1 MIVDVVVAL
10 QRPKPG
16 GYDPTSVRGGEWTP
30 ADPSAAPLPGS
41 SVRVVAYLGVSRHAA
56 EQEEPGMKVYDAAA
70 LRNVA
75 LVGHG
80 GSGKTQL
87 VSAMLFASGAVNRL
101 GRVDDGT
108 TTTDFDDEEIARK
121 HTLSSSLA
129 YAEWQKN
136 KINIID
142 TPGFANFLADARAAL
157 RVVEAAVVVVDA
169 VHGVEVQTEKL
180 WEESAGLNLPRIVVV
195 NKVDRERAS
204 LERTLETLHRD
215 CAREIAPIQI
225 PLGEERA
232 FTGVVD
238 LVRMKAF
245 TSAPDGSGK
254 ITEGEIPAALVER
267 AQKAREQLIESVAEA
282 DEQLM
287 ETFFAEGTLTQ
298 EQLVAGLRNA
308 TIAGKLYP
316 LVCTSALHMTGIQPL
331 LDAIVD
337 YVASPAERD
346 FPAVDANGAD
356 TSVKAAD
363 AAPYS
368 AFVWKTIADPFAG
381 RITLLRVVAGTLKS
395 DATVGNLTRETTERF
410 GHLLA
415 LQGKAQTHVPELKA
429 GDLGA
434 VAKLKD
440 TRTSDVIADKSLKYR
455 FAPIKFPEPVLA
467 YAIEPKSRG
476 DEDKISSAMQRLREE
491 DPSISYAR
499 DPQTHEL
506 LLSGQGQLHIE
517 VTVAKLKRR
526 FGVEVNLKPPRI
538 PYRETITAATDAH
551 GRHKKQT
558 GGHGQ
563 FGDCKIKVEPL
574 PRGSDFEFV
583 DDIFGG
589 SIPRQFIP
597 AVEKGIQDARLRG
610 FLAGYP
616 MVDFK
621 ATVFD
626 GSFHPVDSNELSFKL
641 AGSLAFKDAM
651 TRARPTIL
659 EPVMQVEVYAPSD
672 FAGDLMGDLN
682 GRRGRIAGMDTR
694 GAMTVIR
701 AQVPMAE
708 MLTYE
713 QHLTSATG
721 GRGSYHMEFSHYE
734 EVPSHLQSKIISAA
748 KAERG
753 QEVAEEV

>member
-1 MIVDVVVAL
+1 
-10 QRPKPG
+10 
-16 GYDPTSVRGGEWTP
+16 
-30 ADPSAAPLPGS
+30 
-41 SVRVVAYLGVSRHAA
+41 
-56 EQEEPGMKVYDAAA
+56 MKVYDAASI
-70 LRNVA
+70 RNVA

-80 GSGKTQL
+80 GCGKTQL
-87 VSAMLFASGAVNRL
+87 TSTLLFVAGAVTRL

-108 TTTDFDDEEIARK
+108 TVTDFDDEEIARK

-129 YAEWQKN
+129 YAEWQKT

-142 TPGFANFLADARAAL
+142 TPGFANFLSDARAAL
-157 RVVEAAVVVVDA
+157 RVVETALVVVDA
-169 VHGVEVQTEKL
+169 VAGVEVQTEKL
-180 WEESAGLNLPRIVVV
+180 WSEAAALGLPRIVVV
-195 NKVDRERAS
+195 NRLERERAS
-204 LERTLETLHRD
+204 LERTLESLHRD
-215 CAREIAPIQI
+215 CAREIIPIQL
-225 PLGEERA
+225 PLGEEHD

-238 LVRMKAF
+238 LVTMRALTF
-245 TSAPDGSGK
+245 AGDGSGTM
-254 ITEGEIPAALVER
+254 TEGDIPAALADQ
-267 AQKAREQLIESVAEA
+267 AQQAREQLIEMVAEA
-282 DEQLM
+282 DEKLM
-287 ETFFAEGTLTQ
+287 ETFFSEGTLTQ
-298 EQLVAGLRNA
+298 EQVVSGLRTA
-308 TIAGKLYP
+308 TMAGKVFP
-316 LVCTSALHMTGIQPL
+316 LVCTSGLHAIGLQPL
-331 LDAIVD
+331 LDAIVS
-337 YVASPAERD
+337 YVPSPAERD
-346 FPAVDANGAD
+346 FAAVEGETATG
-356 TSVKAAD
+356 VKAAESGP
-363 AAPYS
+363 AV

-381 RITLLRVVAGTLKS
+381 RITMLRVITGTLKS
-395 DATVGNLTRETTERF
+395 DATVHNLTRDTSERL

-415 LQGKAQTHVPELKA
+415 LQGKTQTHVPELKA
-429 GDLGA
+429 GDIGA
-434 VAKLKD
+434 VAKLKETHTND
-440 TRTSDVIADKSLKYR
+440 LIADKGTRYR
-455 FAPIKFPEPVLA
+455 VPPIDFPEPVLA

-476 DEDKISSAMQRLREE
+476 DEDKISTSMHRLEEE
-491 DPSISYAR
+491 DPSIKYAR

-538 PYRETITAATDAH
+538 PYRETITSATEAH

-563 FGDCKIKVEPL
+563 FGDCKIRVEPM

-589 SIPRQFIP
+589 SIPRQFVP

-626 GSFHPVDSNELSFKL
+626 GSYHAVDSNELSFKM

-651 TRARPTIL
+651 ARARPTIL
-659 EPVMQVEVYAPSD
+659 EPIMQVEVYTPSD

-694 GAMTVIR
+694 GVMTVIR

-721 GRGSYHMEFSHYE
+721 GRGSYHMEYSHYE
-734 EVPSHLQSKIISAA
+734 EVPQHLQAKIISAA
-748 KAERG
+748 RAERG

>member
-1 MIVDVVVAL
+1 
-10 QRPKPG
+10 
-16 GYDPTSVRGGEWTP
+16 
-30 ADPSAAPLPGS
+30 
-41 SVRVVAYLGVSRHAA
+41 
-56 EQEEPGMKVYDAAA
+56 MKVYDAAS

-75 LVGHG
+75 IVGHG
-80 GSGKTQL
+80 GCGKTQL
-87 VSAMLFASGAVNRL
+87 VSALLFVAGAVNRL
-101 GRVDDGT
+101 GKVDDGST
-108 TTTDFDDEEIARK
+108 VTDFDEEEIARR

-129 YAEWQKN
+129 YVEWQKH

-142 TPGFANFLADARAAL
+142 TPGFANFLTDARAAM
-157 RVVEAAVVVVDA
+157 RVAEGVVVVVDA
-169 VHGVEVQTEKL
+169 VAGVEVQTEKL
-180 WEESAGLNLPRIVVV
+180 WADAASLNLPRIVVLSRLER
-195 NKVDRERAS
+195 DRAS
-204 LERTLETLHRD
+204 LERALQSLRRD
-215 CAREIAPIQI
+215 CAREIVPIQI
-225 PLGEERA
+225 PLGEERG

-238 LVRMKAF
+238 LVQMKALSF
-245 TSAPDGSGK
+245 AADSGK
-254 ITEGEIPAALVER
+254 MTEGEIPASVAD
-267 AQKAREQLIESVAEA
+267 AAGHAREQLIEMVAEA
-282 DEQLM
+282 DEPLM

-298 EQLVAGLRNA
+298 DQLVSGLRSA
-308 TIAGKLYP
+308 TAAGRLYP
-316 LVCTSALHMTGIQPL
+316 LLCTSGLHAIGAQPL
-331 LDAIVD
+331 LDAIVS
-337 YVASPAERD
+337 YVPSPAERG
-346 FPAVDANGAD
+346 FPSVDSGGTETTVTA
-356 TSVKAAD
+356 SES
-363 AAPYS
+363 APYA

-381 RITLLRVVAGTLKS
+381 RITMLRVVSGTLKS
-395 DATVGNLTRETTERF
+395 DATVSNVTRDVSERL
-410 GHLLA
+410 GHLLV
-415 LQGKAQTHVPELKA
+415 LQGKTQTHVPELKA

-434 VAKLKD
+434 VAKLKE
-440 TRTSDVIADKSLKYR
+440 THTNDVLADKTVKIR
-455 FAPIKFPEPVLA
+455 FPAITFPEPVLA

-476 DEDKISSAMQRLREE
+476 DEDKISTAMHRLEEE
-491 DPSISYAR
+491 DPTIKYAR

-538 PYRETITAATDAH
+538 PYRETITMATEAH

-574 PRGSDFEFV
+574 PRGSDFQFE

-589 SIPRQFIP
+589 AIPRQFVP
-597 AVEKGIQDARLRG
+597 AVEKGIQDARMRG

-626 GSFHPVDSNELSFKL
+626 GSYHAVDSNELSFKL

-659 EPVMQVEVYAPSD
+659 EPVMQVEVYTPSD

-694 GAMTVIR
+694 GTMTVIR
-701 AQVPMAE
+701 AQVPMSE

-721 GRGSYHMEFSHYE
+721 GRGSYHMEYSHYE
-734 EVPSHLQSKIISAA
+734 EVPQQFQGKIIAAA
-748 KAERG
+748 KAARG
-753 QEVAEEV
+753 QEAEEEAS